1 MVSKVELAFERLLRA
16 FNKKKGGYK
25 RLKNGKLRST
35 PGWVLDG
42 AYGGY
47 KVAEKRGTSSG
58 EWDLFDRRRRT
69 PANFVRWVD
78 IVISAK
84 REGKRR

>member
-1 MVSKVELAFERLLRA
+1 MNKAEIA
-16 FNKKKGGYK
+16 FNKLLKCYNKRKGGYR
-25 RLKNGKLRST
+25 RLKNGKLKST

-58 EWDLFDRRRRT
+58 EYRLFDDKRRT

-78 IVISAK
+78 TVCEA
-84 REGKRR
+84 RRQK

>member
-1 MVSKVELAFERLLRA
+1 MK
-16 FNKKKGGYK
+16 NGGWK
-25 RLKNGKLRST
+25 RLKNGKLKST

-58 EWDLFDRRRRT
+58 EWRVFDDIRRK
-69 PANFVRWVD
+69 PSDFVRWVEA
-78 IVISAK
+78 VCAAK
-84 REGKRR
+84 RQR

>member
-1 MVSKVELAFERLLRA
+1 MTTKVDLAFNKLLRC

-25 RLKNGKLRST
+25 RLKNGKLIST
-35 PGWVLDG
+35 PGWILDYS
-42 AYGGY
+42 YGGV

-58 EWDLFDRRRRT
+58 EYDLFDQQRRT

-78 IVISAK
+78 IVCAAK
-84 REGKRR
+84 RQK